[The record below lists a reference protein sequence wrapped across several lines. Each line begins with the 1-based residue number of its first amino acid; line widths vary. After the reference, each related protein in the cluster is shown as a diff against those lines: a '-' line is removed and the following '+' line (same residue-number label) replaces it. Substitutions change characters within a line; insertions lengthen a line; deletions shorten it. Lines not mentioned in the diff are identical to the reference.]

1 MGILAVGAFEH
12 LICIAAL
19 SAVSFLTSEGWP
31 VMEGVVSFVLCMMIY
46 VCVHL
51 LIESFR
57 KGKKDEL
64 KEIDSNDGSS
74 GSNVQSRVG

>member
-1 MGILAVGAFEH
+1 MGILAIGVIEH

-31 VMEGVVSFVLCMMIY
+31 VMERVGSFILFIVIY
-46 VCVHL
+46 VCIHL

-64 KEIDSNDGSS
+64 KEIDSSDGNN
-74 GSNVQSRVG
+74 GSDVQSRVG